1 MIRKLIICSIVFCA
15 AVSQV
20 QAKSVAVIL
29 SLNNDS
35 VQALK
40 DGFCSA
46 LSDKGFPGQPVIYS
60 LKEQDSATVASKV
73 QAQKP
78 DLVLTVGGE
87 ASGLLKSELA
97 AIPGVYTLVSN
108 NPEHDT
114 ANATGVS
121 VDIPPMLRVER
132 VKAVL
137 PSVKRIGVLYSP
149 DNQASFDE
157 ISAACSAVGLKA
169 VGRGVAS
176 EMDFLP
182 AVQAL
187 MGGQADC
194 VMMILDTKVYFGQ
207 AVKTLLLESQ
217 KNKVPVIGLALA
229 FTKGGAVISVDCDYR
244 DIGRQAGELGARILN
259 GEKPGTVKSQ
269 RPRKSR
275 YSLNTLVATQLGV
288 QLSGSAVSEAT
299 DVVR

>member
-1 MIRKLIICSIVFCA
+1 MIRKLIICSIVLCA
-15 AVSQV
+15 AISQV

-40 DGFCSA
+40 DGFCA
-46 LSDKGFPGQPVIYS
+46 TLSEKGFREQPVVYS
-60 LKEQDSATVASKV
+60 LKEQDAATVASKV

-114 ANATGVS
+114 VNDTGVS
-121 VDIPPMLRVER
+121 VDIPPALRVER
-132 VKAVL
+132 IKAIL
-137 PSVKRIGVLYSP
+137 PSVRRVGVLYSP
-149 DNQASFDE
+149 ANQSSFDD
-157 ISAACSAVGLKA
+157 IAAACSAAGLKA
-169 VGRGVAS
+169 VGRIVAS
-176 EMDFLP
+176 EADFLP

-194 VMMILDTKVYFGQ
+194 VMMILDTRVYFGQ
-207 AVKTLLLESQ
+207 AVRTLLLESQ

-229 FTKGGAVISVDCDYR
+229 FTKGGAVVSVDCDYR
-244 DIGRQAGELGARILN
+244 DIGRQAGELAARILN
-259 GEKPGTVKSQ
+259 GEKPGAVRSQ
-269 RPRKSR
+269 RPRKAQ
-275 YSLNTLVATQLGV
+275 YSLNTQIAAQLGV